1 MRRCFVHSRVEEVEE
16 EEEEEEEEEGKKG
29 VIMNCNYGL
38 YPGGNRL
45 FFLRHRSPSVKVL
58 SLDQEAYYHR
68 GEGMDRCL
76 HEINGLKLR
85 RGKAASLSFFPLS
98 RPHVFYLGLCRIQ
111 PHTSWWEVPIIL

>member
-1 MRRCFVHSRVEEVEE
+1 MRRCFIHSCEEEEVV

-45 FFLRHRSPSVKVL
+45 FFLRHRNPSVKVL
-58 SLDQEAYYHR
+58 SLDQEAYYHH

-76 HEINGLKLR
+76 DEINGLNLGESR
-85 RGKAASLSFFPLS
+85 LFFFPL
-98 RPHVFYLGLCRIQ
+98 PHVFYLGLCRIQ